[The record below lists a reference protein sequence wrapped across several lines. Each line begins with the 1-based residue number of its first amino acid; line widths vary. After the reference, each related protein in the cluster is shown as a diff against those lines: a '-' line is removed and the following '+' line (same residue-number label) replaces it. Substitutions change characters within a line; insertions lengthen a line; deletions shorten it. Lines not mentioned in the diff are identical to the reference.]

1 MSLPGLLK
9 GTGVVAVLGRAAS
22 VRLLQISRSGC
33 LLECSQAMAPGT
45 VATLGLDIDATASTV
60 YFTRP
65 RLPEAVSHLHIGGLA
80 VGDGSLDLVC
90 SRHAHD
96 VDISVFGRSGDVRVV
111 VVK

>member
-1 MSLPGLLK
+1 MGPTSYP
-9 GTGVVAVLGRAAS
+9 VACAPQAWAAGAAFM
-22 VRLLQISRSGC
+22 LLQ
-33 LLECSQAMAPGT
+33 AA
-45 VATLGLDIDATASTV
+45 LGLDLDATTRTV

-65 RLPEAVSHLHIGGLA
+65 RLPEAVTHLHIGGLR

-96 VDISVFGRSGDVRVV
+96 VDISVFGRTGDVRVV